1 MEKIT
6 FETSVGN
13 FEVELYTSHAPKTC
27 TNFFQLASIGYY
39 NDTIFHRIIKD
50 FVSVDKYVYIFSLK
64 KYFVLLFHFNCIIL
78 IIHNF

>member
-1 MEKIT
+1 MEKIS

-50 FVSVDKYVYIFSLK
+50 FMIQGK
-64 KYFVLLFHFNCIIL
+64 IIL
-78 IIHNF
+78 IMHV